1 MPPWF
6 LRWAVR
12 EDPAL
17 SLDCAC
23 GALYIHDGEVDPRNG
38 PRGAT
43 KLIPSLDVHRER
55 RAPRNLE
62 RGGLSPFIAPDL
74 FQTKDVMIENAGVLY
89 VAGMHPDRVELSN
102 RRDGHRHTS
111 HLEPRRV

>member
-55 RAPRNLE
+55 RAPWDSG
-62 RGGLSPFIAPDL
+62 RGGLSLFILPYL
-74 FQTKDVMIENAGVLY
+74 FQTKDGLIENAGFFFF
-89 VAGMHPDRVELSN
+89 AGERPHPV
-102 RRDGHRHTS
+102 
-111 HLEPRRV
+111 